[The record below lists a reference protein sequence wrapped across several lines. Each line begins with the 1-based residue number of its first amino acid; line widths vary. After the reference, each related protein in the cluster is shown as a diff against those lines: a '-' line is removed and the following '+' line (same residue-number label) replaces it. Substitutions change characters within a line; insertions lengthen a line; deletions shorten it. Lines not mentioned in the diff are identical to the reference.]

1 MKKLKK
7 RSVKLAI
14 LFLLTAVFLGGCTS
28 KDNSEVQKD
37 NGQADNS
44 LKITATEN
52 TASET
57 AISEKTV
64 TENANAENTNAKT
77 NEENT
82 KKEDLKLQKP
92 LSVDE
97 IPGNGKHFVQYEGK
111 IYFRVPTKDNVQTVA
126 LWGNYDNIPEDMVCS
141 VMAMDLETLDTE
153 ILFDDASHGPI
164 VISNGRLILCGNNRY
179 GEQPVRS
186 FAIDGT
192 DPKELPG
199 TYIFGT
205 LPSGKYFI
213 TGKYDFS
220 DQKLHLYICSGDG
233 TYKEVIPSEPLYDY
247 AGLSDKQLLC
257 ITNGEGDYGN
267 LAGYDLETGEETK
280 YGPLPGM
287 TESKWPGEPEL
298 MYAENDE
305 IWLQLSTYEGSGHF
319 FSHDQY
325 VKIQCGIP
333 DSLEEVIP
341 DGTPVEEKDV
351 IKSPEVILRDK
362 KLVYVEG
369 VPYHTH
375 VDTDG
380 NLGVFDENG
389 DFVKIASGYDI
400 LEIQSDDTIMDTEH
414 YEAVGGDIYLVRNRL
429 QRAPEEDIGWRDA
442 YERLETS
449 VLRINIANGECITI
463 DQR

>member
-1 MKKLKK
+1 M
-7 RSVKLAI
+7 
-14 LFLLTAVFLGGCTS
+14 
-28 KDNSEVQKD
+28 
-37 NGQADNS
+37 
-44 LKITATEN
+44 
-52 TASET
+52 
-57 AISEKTV
+57 
-64 TENANAENTNAKT
+64 
-77 NEENT
+77 
-82 KKEDLKLQKP
+82 
-92 LSVDE
+92 
-97 IPGNGKHFVQYEGK
+97 
-111 IYFRVPTKDNVQTVA
+111 
-126 LWGNYDNIPEDMVCS
+126 
-141 VMAMDLETLDTE
+141 
-153 ILFDDASHGPI
+153 
-164 VISNGRLILCGNNRY
+164 
-179 GEQPVRS
+179 
-186 FAIDGT
+186 
-192 DPKELPG
+192 
-199 TYIFGT
+199 
-205 LPSGKYFI
+205 
-213 TGKYDFS
+213 
-220 DQKLHLYICSGDG
+220 
-233 TYKEVIPSEPLYDY
+233 IPSEPLYDY

-305 IWLQLSTYEGSGHF
+305 IWLQLSTYEGTGHF
-319 FSHDQY
+319 FSNDQY
-325 VKIQCGIP
+325 VKIKCGTP

-341 DGTPVEEKDV
+341 EGTPIEEKDV
-351 IKSPEVILRDK
+351 IKSPTVILRDK

-389 DFVKIASGYDI
+389 DFVKIASGYDR

-429 QRAPEEDIGWRDA
+429 QRAPEEDIGWRYA